1 MNIKELVKRSITY
14 GREVI
19 KNKQKLKKARILL
32 YVILLAWVG
41 VGVQMIVNYAYHDE
55 SKIINAFSEA
65 EPKVVQSKLTL
76 VGKFG
81 DKYMTTTDK
90 NNMID
95 YITGKLNIE
104 NSLDKEEVDG
114 STTTAVVAKKEG
126 TNANAE
132 IEVISID
139 SKEEGS
145 AKKTN
150 QYVYTTIELYEDI
163 SRILEY
169 KKIVDDTYDDLGLK
183 EKDASVMLQ
192 GTYDKKLL
200 LDEKNAIADEMLEKL
215 QAKIVKENR
224 TEEKGSVYT
233 IYAYTPLIEDY
244 ITVNNSRVNVN
255 IVYTYDES
263 DDITTLYVATPIL
276 NTDY

>member
-55 SKIINAFSEA
+55 SKIINAFSGA